1 MGCFFLQI
9 IFEAISGDDQKGDI
23 AIDDVNLVQEPC
35 TVYPPSAAPGTIYI
49 FIVKRH
55 PSTYIEKRY
64 PSTYICFFLD
74 TDECRS
80 KPCHA
85 NAECTNTIGSY
96 QCKCNKGYTGN
107 GTLCTGKYSRAVQYM
122 RNMKN
127 FRYRYIHI
135 SNIVPVYDQYTDFLA
150 LQIGRK
156 IHQRE
161 YQRSK

>member
-1 MGCFFLQI
+1 MMLTL
-9 IFEAISGDDQKGDI
+9 SK
-23 AIDDVNLVQEPC
+23 NLAQSILHQQHLVRHLYRK
-35 TVYPPSAAPGTIYI
+35 TPS
-49 FIVKRH
+49 FNLH
-55 PSTYIEKRY
+55 PKTS
-64 PSTYICFFLD
+64 SFNSHLFFLD

-122 RNMKN
+122 RNMRN
-127 FRYRYIHI
+127 YRYRYTG
-135 SNIVPVYDQYTDFLA
+135 NIVPVYDQYTDFLA